1 MAAPVVRNNAVELV
15 GAGAVSDPL
24 IAVESNRAAIIN
36 RLVAHHADAL
46 AANGV
51 SADAFRDA
59 LSSLRADQLLA
70 ASLVSTVEEV
80 TAIVTQNAPNGTSLQ
95 RFVAMT
101 PMVATSMGELP
112 PAEAYLVRDGDALS
126 VVKATEVQL
135 GSMQFVGYF
144 APATAS
150 VVMSAS
156 QRDVVAKDGSG
167 SGAQSW
173 IGYTAGSNIATATGS
188 AVAAGRFNAA
198 TNTNASVFAGQSNS
212 ANGVSS
218 LVIGGFDNHATA
230 IDTLVGAGAGNRATA
245 PRAVVMGGGY
255 NLASGPWS
263 FVGGGGRQ
271 AGTGNAGT
279 SAQDNVAGAQWTVV
293 AGGVGNRA
301 TDDGA
306 AVVGGGFNVA
316 SGMGSFIGGGSIC
329 CETGQTTAYPNHASG
344 RGSAITGGY
353 ENTTSGPAT
362 FVGGGYL
369 NTASGSYASAVLGGY
384 SNTASGQYASVLGG
398 DLNLASG
405 DVSVA
410 LGESA
415 ATQSAGGTVHHHTFV
430 YSDGSSGTFRSRNSK
445 EFDVLATGGMRFAT
459 GATVSGGGDA
469 VPDRYVDILPASGT
483 GIMSFEGS
491 NNVKIVLD
499 DTDSQKNI
507 GVQPNVVYY
516 RTNGTTAWYLNGTGS
531 GTELDPGTGGQVLA
545 TLTNIATTTTVTGTF
560 RAQAFTATSDRNQK
574 TGFETLNA
582 KAILAKVAQLPVM
595 LWSYKNESGR
605 GIRHIG
611 PVAQDFSRL
620 FNVGYDDKSITT
632 VDADGVA
639 LAAIQGLKQELDDKN
654 AKIERLERELDA
666 IKAKLGLQ

>member
-1 MAAPVVRNNAVELV
+1 MAAPVLRNNAVELV

-24 IAVESNRAAIIN
+24 IAVESNRTAIIN
-36 RLVAHHADAL
+36 RLVAQHADTL

-51 SADAFRDA
+51 SPDAFRDA

-70 ASLVSTVEEV
+70 ASLVSTVEEI
-80 TAIVTQNAPNGTSLQ
+80 TAIVTQNPPNGTSLQ

-101 PMVATSMGELP
+101 PMVATSMSELP
-112 PAEAYLVRDGDALS
+112 SAEAYLVRDGDLLS

-144 APATAS
+144 APATTS

-271 AGTGNAGT
+271 TGTGNAGT

-293 AGGVGNRA
+293 VGGVGNRA

-329 CETGQTTAYPNHASG
+329 CSTGSTGAYPNIASG

-353 ENTTSGPAT
+353 QNTAGGPAT

-369 NTASGSYASAVLGGY
+369 NTASGPYASSVLGGEGNTASGDHATVLGGY
-384 SNTASGQYASVLGG
+384 Y
-398 DLNLASG
+398 NLASG
-405 DVSVA
+405 DYSVA
-410 LGESA
+410 LGTYA
-415 ATQSAGGTVHHHTFV
+415 MTQTSGGTRHSGTFV
-430 YSDGSSGTFRSRNSK
+430 YSDGSSGNFRSRNNN

-459 GATVSGGGDA
+459 GATTSAGEASVNK
-469 VPDRYVDILPASGT
+469 YVDILPASGA
-483 GIMSFEGS
+483 GIMSFPDD
-491 NNVKIVLD
+491 NTIKIVLD
-499 DTDSQKNI
+499 SGDPAKNI
-507 GVQPNVVYY
+507 GVQPNLVYY
-516 RTNGTTAWYLNGTGS
+516 RTNGTVAWYLNGNESATS
-531 GTELDPGTGGQVLA
+531 LDPGTGGSVLA
-545 TLTNIATTTTVTGTF
+545 TLTNSATTTTVTGTF

-582 KAILAKVAQLPVM
+582 KAILEKVAQLPVM
-595 LWSYKNESGR
+595 LWSYKNESGQ

-639 LAAIQGLKQELDDKN
+639 LAAIQGLKQELDDRN